1 MSHIEILLPFGLPP
15 PELAPDLLRVLKA
28 PALATLLSRAT
39 SGKSSLPASS
49 FDAFSRALPH
59 EIWLSRQFGLDSAPG
74 AVTSPPI
81 ASAAMKAFGL
91 TPDDGVWFM
100 LQPVHI
106 HIARDHLVL
115 TDQRQLSLSESEA
128 RTLFDSAQPLF
139 DETGKTLLYG
149 DAKTWFMRADDWAT
163 LQTSTPDA
171 ACGHNIDIWMPKGP
185 GERDWRKL
193 QNEVQMHWHIH
204 PLNEE
209 RESRRD
215 KTVNSLWCWGAAV
228 TSRPDRTSRFD
239 ACFNLPGWMQ
249 AFGHLSGNKNQASAD
264 LIAAAGVIAAA
275 PNHGLLVLDNLIAA
289 GLGGD
294 WSEWLNQMQQ
304 LESLWFAP
312 LLAALKA
319 SKIDQISLTLT
330 HNSRLATF
338 HSTPLSLHKF
348 WIKPSLA
355 KLK

>member
-28 PALATLLSRAT
+28 PAFATLLSHAK
-39 SGKSSLPASS
+39 SGKLSRQESTY
-49 FDAFSRALPH
+49 DAFSRALPH
-59 EIWLSRQFGLDSAPG
+59 EIWLSRQFGLDSAAG
-74 AVTSPPI
+74 AGTSPPI
-81 ASAAMKAFGL
+81 ASAAMKAYGL

-115 TDQRQLSLSESEA
+115 TDQRQLALSESEA
-128 RTLFDSAQPLF
+128 RTLFDSARLLF
-139 DETGKTLLYG
+139 DEVGKTLLYG
-149 DAKTWFMRADDWAT
+149 DAKTWFMRADDWIT

-171 ACGHNIDIWMPKGP
+171 ACGHNIDIWMPKGQ

-193 QNEVQMHWHIH
+193 QNEVQMHWHID

-209 RESRRD
+209 RESRGD
-215 KTVNSLWCWGAAV
+215 KTVNSLWCWGAADAARQDAA
-228 TSRPDRTSRFD
+228 SRYD

-249 AFGHLSGNKNQASAD
+249 AFGPLNGDKNR
-264 LIAAAGVIAAA
+264 AAADVIAAA
-275 PNHGLLVLDNLIAA
+275 PGHGLLVLDALIAA

-294 WSEWLNQMQQ
+294 WSAWLEQVQQ

-319 SKIDQISLTLT
+319 RKIDRISLTLT

-338 HSTPLSLHKF
+338 HATPWSLHKF
-348 WIKPSLA
+348 WVKPSLA
-355 KLK
+355 KLKQ

>member
-15 PELAPDLLRVLKA
+15 PELVPDLLRVLKA
-28 PALATLLSRAT
+28 PALATLLSRA
-39 SGKSSLPASS
+39 KSSPQASS

-74 AVTSPPI
+74 VGTSPPI
-81 ASAAMKAFGL
+81 ASAAMKAHGL
-91 TPDDGVWFM
+91 APDHGVWFM

-115 TDQRQLSLSESEA
+115 TDQRQLTLPESEA
-128 RTLFDSAQPLF
+128 RTLFEHARPLF
-139 DETGKTLLYG
+139 DEVGKTLLYG

-185 GERDWRKL
+185 DERNWRKL

-209 RESRRD
+209 RESRGD
-215 KTVNSLWCWGAAV
+215 KTVNSLWCWGAADAAGQGGA
-228 TSRPDRTSRFD
+228 SRYD

-249 AFGHLSGNKNQASAD
+249 AFGHVSDDKNQAAD
-264 LIAAAGVIAAA
+264 AAGVIAAA
-275 PNHGLLVLDNLIAA
+275 PNHGLLALDALIAA

-294 WSEWLNQMQQ
+294 WSEWLDRVQQ

-319 SKIDQISLTLT
+319 RKIDQLSLTLT

-338 HSTPLSLHKF
+338 HATSWSLHQF
-348 WIKPSLA
+348 WVKPSLE
-355 KLK
+355 KLKQ

>member
-1 MSHIEILLPFGLPP
+1 MSHIEILLPFGLPA
-15 PELAPDLLRVLKA
+15 PELVPDLLRVLKA

-39 SGKSSLPASS
+39 SGKLPRQEST

-59 EIWLSRQFGLDSAPG
+59 EIWLSRQFGLGNASDAE
-74 AVTSPPI
+74 TSPPI
-81 ASAAMKAFGL
+81 AATAMKNYGL
-91 TPDDGVWFM
+91 TPDNGVWFM

-115 TDQRQLSLSESEA
+115 TDQRQLDLSEAESRA
-128 RTLFDSAQPLF
+128 LFDSARPLF
-139 DETGKTLLYG
+139 EEVGKTLLYG

-171 ACGHNIDIWMPKGP
+171 ACGHNIDIWMPKGTD
-185 GERDWRKL
+185 ERNWRKL

-209 RESRRD
+209 RELRGD
-215 KTVNSLWCWGAAV
+215 KTVNSLWCWGAADAARPGGV
-228 TSRPDRTSRFD
+228 SRID
-239 ACFNLPGWMQ
+239 ACFNLPGWIQ
-249 AFGHLSGNKNQASAD
+249 AFGHLNGNQNRTAD
-264 LIAAAGVIAAA
+264 AAGLIAAAPGR
-275 PNHGLLVLDNLIAA
+275 GLLALDALIPA

-294 WSEWLNQMQQ
+294 WSEWLEQVHQ

-319 SKIDQISLTLT
+319 GKIDQIALTLT
-330 HNSRLATF
+330 NSSRLATF
-338 HSTPLSLHKF
+338 HASAMSLRKF
-348 WIKPSLA
+348 WVKPSLE
-355 KLK
+355 KLKQ

>member
-1 MSHIEILLPFGLPP
+1 MSHIQILLPFGLPP
-15 PELAPDLLRVLKA
+15 PELVPDLLRALQA
-28 PALATLLSRAT
+28 PALATLLGRAR
-39 SGKSSLPASS
+39 SGKLSAQATT

-59 EIWLSRQFGLDSAPG
+59 EIWLSRQYGLDHAPG
-74 AVTSPPI
+74 GTANSPQI
-81 ASAAMKAFGL
+81 AAAAMKTYGL

-115 TDQRQLSLSESEA
+115 TDQRQLALSEPEA
-128 RTLFDSAQPLF
+128 RALFDSAKPLF
-139 DETGKTLLYG
+139 DEVGKTLLYG
-149 DAKTWFMRADDWAT
+149 DAKTWFMRADDWAM

-185 GERDWRKL
+185 AERDWRKL

-209 RESRRD
+209 RESRGD
-215 KTVNSLWCWGAAV
+215 KTVNSLWLWGAADAARQGSA
-228 TSRPDRTSRFD
+228 SRYD
-239 ACFNLPGWMQ
+239 ACFNLPDWMQ
-249 AFGHLSGNKNQASAD
+249 AFGHATGNKNRAVD
-264 LIAAAGVIAAA
+264 AAGVIAAA
-275 PNHGLLVLDNLIAA
+275 PGHGLLVLDTLIPA

-294 WSEWLNQMQQ
+294 WSEWLDQVHQ

-312 LLAALKA
+312 LLAALRA
-319 SKIDQISLTLT
+319 RKIDQISLTLT

-338 HSTPLSLHKF
+338 HATPLSLHKF
-348 WIKPSLA
+348 WVKPSLA
-355 KLK
+355 KLKQ